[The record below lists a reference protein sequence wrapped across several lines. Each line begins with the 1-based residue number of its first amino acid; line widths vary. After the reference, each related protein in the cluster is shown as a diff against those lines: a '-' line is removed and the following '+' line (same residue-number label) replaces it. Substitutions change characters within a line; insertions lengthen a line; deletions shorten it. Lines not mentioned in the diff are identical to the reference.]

1 MMSFSQNTEE
11 GHNAI
16 QQFHKT
22 STFLFHQFFEFSDF
36 CFGSVDAVGILLL
49 FV

>member
-22 STFLFHQFFEFSDF
+22 STFLFHQFFEFDDF
-36 CFGSVDAVGILLL
+36 CFGFLDA
-49 FV
+49 FF